1 MREHIVGP
9 QGPHTVRSDPL
20 DFGRSIESPTS
31 MGMTEEASES
41 GSCTPQP
48 AASPN
53 LEPKFLTDHPRM
65 AGIPKK
71 EQILPAPLTDEII
84 KSSMLELSEGT
95 RRALETCYS
104 CFQVQMMTASP
115 FFCAASRP
123 RKLSPDLQET
133 ILTVRAVMQNDK
145 FTPGDFC
152 SFLRSISNQSSTLA
166 KVFKGFDGSQQVRN
180 AHASPNANKMQHS
193 TVGSDEKN
201 GSRSDLL
208 LTSSAMPS
216 HLSTAFHADS
226 LVNGYD
232 SFPAGTRPLTTADVP
247 LSCYDK
253 PEEAMDMTAK
263 LINRR
268 RIEAS
273 RRQVPSLHQ
282 FVLPAP
288 LLSIY

>member
-1 MREHIVGP
+1 MREHLVGP
-9 QGPHTVRSDPL
+9 QGPHTVRSAPL
-20 DFGRSIESPTS
+20 DFGQSTESPTS
-31 MGMTEEASES
+31 MAMTEEASES
-41 GSCTPQP
+41 GNCTPQP

-53 LEPKFLTDHPRM
+53 LEPRFQTNHCRM
-65 AGIPKK
+65 AGMPKK

-84 KSSMLELSEGT
+84 RSSMLELSEGT

-123 RKLSPDLQET
+123 RKRSPDLQET

-180 AHASPNANKMQHS
+180 AHASPNANKTN

-201 GSRSDLL
+201 DSRPNLL

-226 LVNGYD
+226 SVNGHN
-232 SFPAGTRPLTTADVP
+232 SLPAGTRPLTTSDVP

-253 PEEAMDMTAK
+253 PEEAQDMTAK

-273 RRQVPSLHQ
+273 RRQVPSPDQ